1 MKDPLPLL
9 PEEGGTSMPFF
20 LYTPLKV
27 SKSYQIE
34 MTASSLLGGRGPS
47 LVINQAICLE
57 FVWS

>member
-1 MKDPLPLL
+1 MPL
-9 PEEGGTSMPFF
+9 F

-34 MTASSLLGGRGPS
+34 MTACSLLGSRGPS